1 MALTPPTAPTPPTPP
16 VVPRVVLGGG
26 GSVTESTQPVSGTS
40 DNESQARAAVARG
53 DGPLA
58 KTTTE
63 APQERQGAPQTQDA
77 QAGAQAPAPAD
88 AAAAQ
93 SAQGTQEAQ
102 GAQAGAELPADQQ
115 QALEA
120 GRQAVPQT
128 GGHGALYIGFS
139 VVSFLVL
146 GAVLFFWLRRRARQ
160 GGLRFREMAHDLRAA
175 AAPEASE
182 TQPEL
187 RGLTAG
193 EILED
198 IEAEEAR
205 ELAAARARA
214 KLARARRER
223 ARAEARIREEAAAAP
238 RADAAPHAPA
248 VPSAPSTDV
257 KETGQPTQA
266 PQDGPHFEVRV

>member
-63 APQERQGAPQTQDA
+63 APQERQGTPQTQDA
-77 QAGAQAPAPAD
+77 QAGAQAPAD
-88 AAAAQ
+88 AAVAQ

-223 ARAEARIREEAAAAP
+223 ARAEARLHEEAAAAP
-238 RADAAPHAPA
+238 RADAAPRAPA